1 MLRRPVGTVDRP
13 IVAGARGTMR
23 RRCVDW
29 DRDRAVDPERA
40 VGRRPVGVP
49 RRDPRR
55 AAGPAAPRRPGRSRE
70 LPQRR
75 DRVPQGRPAPA
86 PWPCRRRPPR
96 SRPSSASRRSTGS
109 RSCPR
114 GAGTGLSGGA
124 AGIEGGLTIALT
136 RMDRILEIDRENL
149 VVVTQ
154 PGIINAELKKRVA
167 AEGLFYAPDPA
178 SYEICSIGGNLGTNA
193 GGLCCVK
200 YGQTRDSVLG
210 PRGRP
215 RRRPRHPDRRQER
228 QGHRRLRADPPLR
241 RVAGDARDHHRGD
254 APAAGRA
261 AAAVDDARLLPVA
274 RRRRRRG
281 RRGSSRP
288 GRTR

>member
-29 DRDRAVDPERA
+29 GRDRAVDPNAPSDAARSAFLAA
-40 VGRRPVGVP
+40 V
-49 RRDPRR
+49 R
-55 AAGPAAPRRPGRSRE
+55 AALPDLRLLEDPVDREGYRNDETAYLKAGLPLAVALPTSTAEVATLVRLAAEHRIPI
-70 LPQRR
+70 
-75 DRVPQGRPAPA
+75 V
-86 PWPCRRRPPR
+86 
-96 SRPSSASRRSTGS
+96 
-109 RSCPR
+109 PR

-136 RMDRILEIDRENL
+136 RMDRVLEIDRENL

-154 PGIINAELKKRVA
+154 PGILNAELKKRGRRGGPVLRSGSGELRDLLDRREPRDERRRA
-167 AEGLFYAPDPA
+167 VLREVRPDPR
-178 SYEICSIGGNLGTNA
+178 LRPRA
-193 GGLCCVK
+193 G
-200 YGQTRDSVLG
+200 
-210 PRGRP
+210 GRP

-228 QGHRRLRADPPLR
+228 QGRRRLRADAPVR

-254 APAAGRA
+254 APAPGRA

-281 RRGSSRP
+281 RARSSRP
-288 GRTR
+288 GSTR

>member
-1 MLRRPVGTVDRP
+1 MTAPSIPNAPSDAARSAFLAAIRAALPDLQLLDDPADRESYRNDETSYLKAGLPLAVALPTSTAEVATLVRLAGEHRIP
-13 IVAGARGTMR
+13 IV
-23 RRCVDW
+23 
-29 DRDRAVDPERA
+29 
-40 VGRRPVGVP
+40 
-49 RRDPRR
+49 
-55 AAGPAAPRRPGRSRE
+55 
-70 LPQRR
+70 
-75 DRVPQGRPAPA
+75 
-86 PWPCRRRPPR
+86 
-96 SRPSSASRRSTGS
+96 
-109 RSCPR
+109 PR

-136 RMDRILEIDRENL
+136 RMDQILEIDRENL

-154 PGIINAELKKRVA
+154 PGILNAELKKRVA

-200 YGQTRDSVLG
+200 YGQTRDSRPG

-228 QGHRRLRADPPLR
+228 QGHRRLRADAPLR
-241 RVAGDARDHHRGD
+241 RVAGHARDHHRGD

-261 AAAVDDARLLPVA
+261 AAADDDARLLPVA

-281 RRGSSRP
+281 RADRRRRD
-288 GRTR
+288 RTR